1 MNLRN
6 RCLARTGIALIV
18 GGFSALA
25 LIGQLTILNNKYHLN
40 SIKDAED
47 QAKKIA
53 SILEKEFEG
62 MKGIDSLLL
71 DKRQSIILLLRAFP
85 VSDGKLILFDGKS
98 YMVGLI
104 PNDID
109 VKKLISSSR
118 TSDSWIP
125 ISEKKDQRSALI
137 QQYLLPSSSIRLIHV
152 YEKSKISPFTLLLD
166 EPYHLALFYMFAIAI
181 SLILFAMLW
190 SQYVDKPFLYISESL
205 ERSAAAITGKQSN
218 NSKSRKIYGFY
229 SEIFNS
235 FEDLIKRFGS
245 FHTKQVI
252 LSRGI
257 SHEINKPIMLLRHDL
272 KLGINERISSHD
284 ALERADETAKKTQ
297 AIIKNLTMIN
307 KLIVQKKLSEKSI
320 INLAEFSDTLI
331 DTLPFDAST
340 HDIKSSCYAFND
352 NRLVNVDKEILL
364 QSLYILIENATK
376 YSEPKSKIRI
386 SFDLNTKSELEILVI
401 DNGIGIP
408 QSEFM
413 AVFEPFFRG
422 KSNDDSASSPSG
434 SGIGL
439 ALVKILVEE
448 ELSGKIAVVTPLT
461 QNGTWI
467 QILIPQTL
475 KNARSNILNSS

>member
-1 MNLRN
+1 M
-6 RCLARTGIALIV
+6 
-18 GGFSALA
+18 
-25 LIGQLTILNNKYHLN
+25 
-40 SIKDAED
+40 
-47 QAKKIA
+47 
-53 SILEKEFEG
+53 
-62 MKGIDSLLL
+62 
-71 DKRQSIILLLRAFP
+71 
-85 VSDGKLILFDGKS
+85 
-98 YMVGLI
+98 
-104 PNDID
+104 
-109 VKKLISSSR
+109 
-118 TSDSWIP
+118 
-125 ISEKKDQRSALI
+125 
-137 QQYLLPSSSIRLIHV
+137 IHV

-166 EPYHLALFYMFAIAI
+166 EPYHLALFYMFVIAI
-181 SLILFAMLW
+181 SLILFVILW

-205 ERSAAAITGKQSN
+205 ERSVAAITGKQSN
-218 NSKSRKIYGFY
+218 NSTSRKIYGFY
-229 SEIFNS
+229 SEICNS

-272 KLGINERISSHD
+272 KLGISERISSHD

-297 AIIKNLTMIN
+297 AIIRNLTMIN
-307 KLIVQKKLSEKSI
+307 KLIVQNKLSEKSR
-320 INLAEFSDTLI
+320 INLSEFSKTLI

-352 NRLVNVDKEILL
+352 NRLVYIDKEILL

-386 SFDLNTKSELEILVI
+386 SFDLNTKNELEILVI

-408 QSEFM
+408 QSEFK

-448 ELSGKIAVVTPLT
+448 ELGGQIAVVTPLT
-461 QNGTWI
+461 QSGTWM
-467 QILIPQTL
+467 QILVPQTP
-475 KNARSNILNSS
+475 

>member
-1 MNLRN
+1 MNSGN
-6 RCLARTGIALIV
+6 RHLVRTGLALIV
-18 GGFSALA
+18 GSFSAVA
-25 LIGQLTILNNKYHLN
+25 LIGQLAIVCNKYNLSN
-40 SIKDAED
+40 IKAAEN

-53 SILEKEFEG
+53 SIFEKEFEG
-62 MKGIDSLLL
+62 MKGIDSLSLN
-71 DKRQSIILLLRAFP
+71 KRQSIVLLLRAFP
-85 VSDGKLILFDGKS
+85 VSDGKLILFDGKNFMIGS
-98 YMVGLI
+98 ST
-104 PNDID
+104 NDTD
-109 VKKLISSSR
+109 LKKIINSSR
-118 TSDSWIP
+118 ASDSWIP
-125 ISEKKDQRSALI
+125 ISEKKDQRSKLI
-137 QQYLLPSSSIRLIHV
+137 QQYLLPSSSIQMIHV

-166 EPYHLALFYMFAIAI
+166 EPYHLALFYMFVIAI
-181 SLILFAMLW
+181 SLILFVMLW

-205 ERSAAAITGKQSN
+205 ERSVAAITGSQSN
-218 NSKSRKIYGFY
+218 NSTSRKIYGFY
-229 SEIFNS
+229 SEICNS
-235 FEDLIKRFGS
+235 FENLIKKFGS

-272 KLGINERISSHD
+272 KLGINQRISSQD
-284 ALERADETAKKTQ
+284 ALERADNTAKKTQ

-307 KLIVQKKLSEKSI
+307 KLIVQNKLSEKSR
-320 INLAEFSDTLI
+320 INLSEFSKTLI
-331 DTLPFDAST
+331 DTLPFDASS

-352 NRLVNVDKEILL
+352 NRLVYLDKEILL

-386 SFDLNTKSELEILVI
+386 SFDLNTKNELEILVI

-408 QSEFM
+408 QSEFK

-448 ELSGKIAVVTPLT
+448 ELGGQIAVVTPLT
-461 QNGTWI
+461 QNGTWM
-467 QILIPQTL
+467 QILIPQTP
-475 KNARSNILNSS
+475 

>member
-1 MNLRN
+1 MNSGN
-6 RCLARTGIALIV
+6 RRLVRTGLALIV
-18 GGFSALA
+18 GSFSAVA
-25 LIGQLTILNNKYHLN
+25 LIGQLAIVCNKYNLSN
-40 SIKDAED
+40 IKAAEN

-53 SILEKEFEG
+53 SIFEKEFEG
-62 MKGIDSLLL
+62 MKGIDSLSLN
-71 DKRQSIILLLRAFP
+71 KRQSIVLLLRAFP
-85 VSDGKLILFDGKS
+85 VSDGKLILFDGKDFVIGS
-98 YMVGLI
+98 SI
-104 PNDID
+104 NDID
-109 VKKLISSSR
+109 VKKIINSSR
-118 TSDSWIP
+118 ASDSWIP
-125 ISEKKDQRSALI
+125 ISEKKDQRSILI
-137 QQYLLPSSSIRLIHV
+137 QQYLLPSSSIQMIHV
-152 YEKSKISPFTLLLD
+152 YEKSKVGPFILLLE
-166 EPYHLALFYMFAIAI
+166 EPYYLASFYMFVIAI
-181 SLILFAMLW
+181 SLIIFVMLW

-205 ERSAAAITGKQSN
+205 ERSVAAITGSQSN
-218 NSKSRKIYGFY
+218 NSTSRKIYGFY
-229 SEIFNS
+229 SEICNS

-272 KLGINERISSHD
+272 KLGINQRISSQD
-284 ALERADETAKKTQ
+284 ALERADNTAKKTQ

-307 KLIVQKKLSEKSI
+307 KLIVQNKLSEKSR
-320 INLAEFSDTLI
+320 INLSEFSKTLI

-352 NRLVNVDKEILL
+352 NCFVNLDKEMLL

-386 SFDLNTKSELEILVI
+386 SFDLNSKNELEILVI

-408 QSEFM
+408 QSEFK

-448 ELSGKIAVVTPLT
+448 ELGGQIAVVTPLT
-461 QNGTWI
+461 QNGTWM
-467 QILIPQTL
+467 QILIPQTP
-475 KNARSNILNSS
+475 

>member
-1 MNLRN
+1 VNSGN
-6 RCLARTGIALIV
+6 RRLVRTGLALIV
-18 GGFSALA
+18 GSFSAVA
-25 LIGQLTILNNKYHLN
+25 LIGQLAIVCNKYNLSN
-40 SIKDAED
+40 IKAAEN

-53 SILEKEFEG
+53 SIFDKEFEG
-62 MKGIDSLLL
+62 MKGIDSLSLN
-71 DKRQSIILLLRAFP
+71 KRQSIDLLLRAFP
-85 VSDGKLILFDGKS
+85 ASDGKLILFDGKDFVIGS
-98 YMVGLI
+98 SI
-104 PNDID
+104 NDID
-109 VKKLISSSR
+109 VKKIINSSR
-118 TSDSWIP
+118 ASDSWIP
-125 ISEKKDQRSALI
+125 ISEKKDQRSKLI
-137 QQYLLPSSSIRLIHV
+137 QQYLLPSSSIQMIHV

-166 EPYHLALFYMFAIAI
+166 EPYHLALFYMFVIAI
-181 SLILFAMLW
+181 SLILFVILW

-205 ERSAAAITGKQSN
+205 ERSVAAITGSQSN
-218 NSKSRKIYGFY
+218 NSTSRKIYGFY
-229 SEIFNS
+229 SEICNS
-235 FEDLIKRFGS
+235 FENLIKKFGS

-272 KLGINERISSHD
+272 KLGISERISSHD

-297 AIIKNLTMIN
+297 AIIRNLTMIN
-307 KLIVQKKLSEKSI
+307 KLIVQNKLSEKSR
-320 INLAEFSDTLI
+320 INLSEFSKTLI

-352 NRLVNVDKEILL
+352 NRLVYIDKEILL

-386 SFDLNTKSELEILVI
+386 SFDLNTKNELEILVI

-408 QSEFM
+408 QSEFK

-448 ELSGKIAVVTPLT
+448 ELGGQIAVVTPLT
-461 QNGTWI
+461 QNGTWM
-467 QILIPQTL
+467 QILIPQTP
-475 KNARSNILNSS
+475 

>member
-1 MNLRN
+1 MNSGN
-6 RCLARTGIALIV
+6 RRLVRTGIALIV
-18 GGFSALA
+18 GSFSAVA
-25 LIGQLTILNNKYHLN
+25 LIGQLAIVCNKYNLS
-40 SIKDAED
+40 SIKAAEN
-47 QAKKIA
+47 QAKKFA
-53 SILEKEFEG
+53 SIFEKEFEG
-62 MKGIDSLLL
+62 MKGIDSLSLN
-71 DKRQSIILLLRAFP
+71 KRQSIVLLLRAFP

-98 YMVGLI
+98 FMIGSSI
-104 PNDID
+104 NDID
-109 VKKLISSSR
+109 VKKIINSSR
-118 TSDSWIP
+118 ASDSWIP
-125 ISEKKDQRSALI
+125 ISEKKDQRSKLI
-137 QQYLLPSSSIRLIHV
+137 QQYLLPSSSIQMIHV

-166 EPYHLALFYMFAIAI
+166 EPYHLALFYMFVIAI
-181 SLILFAMLW
+181 SLILFVMLW

-205 ERSAAAITGKQSN
+205 ERSMAAITGKQSN
-218 NSKSRKIYGFY
+218 NSTSRKIYGFY
-229 SEIFNS
+229 SEICNS

-272 KLGINERISSHD
+272 KLGISERISSHD

-297 AIIKNLTMIN
+297 AIIRNLTMIN
-307 KLIVQKKLSEKSI
+307 KLIVQNKLSEKSR
-320 INLAEFSDTLI
+320 INLSEFSKTLI

-352 NRLVNVDKEILL
+352 NRLVYIDKEMLL

-376 YSEPKSKIRI
+376 YSEAKSKIRI
-386 SFDLNTKSELEILVI
+386 SFDLNTKNELEILVI

-408 QSEFM
+408 QSEFK

-448 ELSGKIAVVTPLT
+448 ELGGQIAVVTPLT
-461 QNGTWI
+461 QNGTWM
-467 QILIPQTL
+467 QILIPQTP
-475 KNARSNILNSS
+475 